1 MIKIIVAAH
10 CDLASELVDATMAI
24 SGKQPNLYFIALGLS
39 DNLEQLRLRILN
51 LLRDVSDKD
60 GVLVLADMFGGT
72 PCNASIRACADLKV
86 TDTDLKFEVISG
98 VNLPMILSAVMLS
111 KTDINLSEL
120 ANKVLINGQKSIV
133 NIKKVLEESS
143 MSII

>member
-1 MIKIIVAAH
+1 MIKIIVADH
-10 CDLASELVDATMAI
+10 CDLASELVDA
-24 SGKQPNLYFIALGLS
+24 SGKHPNLYFVVLGS
-39 DNLEQLRLRILN
+39 NDNLEQMRLLILN

-86 TDTDLKFEVISG
+86 TDLKFEVISG
-98 VNLPMILSAVMLS
+98 VNLPMILFAVMLS

-133 NIKKVLEESS
+133 NIKNVLKESS
-143 MSII
+143 GQL

>member
-10 CDLASELVDATMAI
+10 LRLASELVDATVAI
-24 SGKQPNLYFIALGLS
+24 SGKQPNLYFVALGS
-39 DNLEQLRLRILN
+39 NDTLEQMYLRILN
-51 LLRDVSDKD
+51 LLRDVSDKN

-86 TDTDLKFEVISG
+86 TDVKFEIISG

-143 MSII
+143 GQLY

>member
-10 CDLASELVDATMAI
+10 CDLASEFVDATVAI
-24 SGKQPNLYFIALGLS
+24 SGNQPNLYFVALES
-39 DNLEQLRLRILN
+39 NDNLEQMRLRIFT
-51 LLRDVSDKD
+51 LLREVSGKD

-72 PCNASIRACADLKV
+72 PCNASIRACTDLKV
-86 TDTDLKFEVISG
+86 IDLKFEVISG

-133 NIKKVLEESS
+133 NIRKVLEESS
-143 MSII
+143 D

>member
-10 CDLASELVDATMAI
+10 CDLASELVDATVAI
-24 SGKQPNLYFIALGLS
+24 SGKKPNLYFVALGLN
-39 DNLEQLRLRILN
+39 DNLEQMRLRILS
-51 LLRDVSDKD
+51 LIRDVSYKD
-60 GVLVLADMFGGT
+60 GVLVLVDMFGGT

-86 TDTDLKFEVISG
+86 TDLKFEVISG

-133 NIKKVLEESS
+133 NIKKILEESS

>member
-10 CDLASELVDATMAI
+10 CDLASELVDATVAI
-24 SGKQPNLYFIALGLS
+24 SGKKPNLYFVALGLN
-39 DNLEQLRLRILN
+39 DNLEQMRLHILS
-51 LLRDVSDKD
+51 LIRDVSDKD
-60 GVLVLADMFGGT
+60 GVLVLVDMFGGT

-86 TDTDLKFEVISG
+86 TDLKFEVISG

-111 KTDINLSEL
+111 KTDVNLSEL

-133 NIKKVLEESS
+133 NIKKILEESS
-143 MSII
+143 TSII

>member
-10 CDLASELVDATMAI
+10 CDLASELVDATVAI
-24 SGKQPNLYFIALGLS
+24 SGKKPNLYFVALGLN
-39 DNLEQLRLRILN
+39 DNLEQMRLHILS
-51 LLRDVSDKD
+51 LIRDVSDKD
-60 GVLVLADMFGGT
+60 GVLVLVDMFGGT

-86 TDTDLKFEVISG
+86 TDLKFEVISG

-133 NIKKVLEESS
+133 NIKKILEESS